1 MTSSVSDNAR
11 FQPPLQ
17 LQLLLLIVC
26 LTLGVMCT
34 ERKGVSFAL
43 LIEMWGKAQVRGHL
57 MSQLE
62 YAECARVLHAKE
74 FSHSMYKAWARRG
87 YIVRV
92 EGDTYTLLLK
102 TTETVGAAVGAD
114 AAEAAAAAAAP
125 AMRLETLRK
134 VPRLGDIY
142 DILVSR
148 HAESGHAGALATYK
162 RISEEFHGIPK
173 VMVEAFLTHCQQC
186 ILKHAAHAAQR
197 TAVTAIRVREY
208 RERAHLDLV
217 SMERLPGGVDK
228 DYKYILHYVDGFTR
242 FSVLRPLR
250 RKSAEEVTTVVLE
263 IFLTF
268 GSPRLLH
275 TDNGKEFLNEWLIA
289 LAARFHVRMVKGKP
303 YKPNV
308 NGRVEKANRTMKDK
322 IKTWISARMSIAEL
336 DWVPALIE
344 FQYQLNTQ
352 YRRCIKSTP
361 YKLVF
366 NQAHLQTHPVVQD
379 LTQTNSEESEDALCA
394 ALENDLLLSDSDAN
408 NDSESDLTD
417 GGRVHAARLADAQVS
432 NDAYADGYENNPAA
446 LRFQPDDWVTIS
458 LKYGNQVVHA
468 NSLLPARMLMRVIA
482 VEGTQAKLFCEHGA
496 LTHTRS
502 FGELRTAQPPVPPPA
517 WSKTAAEVRE
527 LLHQHK
533 KDATLFQF
541 SFSDEQILAKESAK
555 YHAVTINSRKT
566 STARAK
572 EALKVA
578 KQKEKAEKRQQERA
592 LFEEFKQQRIST
604 SQVSAAAAAAA
615 ASAADA
621 SSELNAAKRRRH
633 K

>member
-1 MTSSVSDNAR
+1 
-11 FQPPLQ
+11 
-17 LQLLLLIVC
+17 
-26 LTLGVMCT
+26 
-34 ERKGVSFAL
+34 
-43 LIEMWGKAQVRGHL
+43 MWGKAQVRGHL
-57 MSQLE
+57 MSHLE
-62 YAECARVLHAKE
+62 YAECARVLHTKE

-87 YIVRV
+87 YVVRT
-92 EGDTYTLLLK
+92 EGDTYTLLMK
-102 TTETVGAAVGAD
+102 TAETVGTAPGAGAPAA
-114 AAEAAAAAAAP
+114 AAAAAAAP
-125 AMRLETLRK
+125 VMRLETMRK
-134 VPRLGDIY
+134 VPRLGDIH
-142 DILVSR
+142 DIIVSR
-148 HAESGHAGALATYK
+148 HVESGHAGALATYK
-162 RISEEFHGIPK
+162 RISEEWHGIPK
-173 VMVEAFLTHCQQC
+173 VMVEAFLTHCQEC

-228 DYKYILHYVDGFTR
+228 DYRYILHYVDGFTR
-242 FSVLRPLR
+242 FSILRALR
-250 RKSAEEVTTVVLE
+250 RKSAEEVTAAVLE

-275 TDNGKEFLNEWLIA
+275 TDNGKEFLNEWLYA
-289 LAARFHVRMVKGKP
+289 LAARFSVRMVKGKP

-322 IKTWISARMSIAEL
+322 IKVWVAARMSVAEL

-366 NQAHLQTHPVVQD
+366 NQAHLQTAPADED
-379 LTQTNSEESEDALCA
+379 LMQTDEVEDALSQQ
-394 ALENDLLLSDSDAN
+394 LEKDLLLSDSDGDS
-408 NDSESDLTD
+408 DSEVDLTD
-417 GGRVHAARLADAQVS
+417 GGRLHAARLANAQAS
-432 NDAYADGYENNPAA
+432 NDAYSDGYENNPSA

-458 LKYGNQVVHA
+458 MKYGNQTVHA

-496 LTHTRS
+496 LTHTRC
-502 FGELRTAQPPVPPPA
+502 FGELRSAQPPVPPPA
-517 WSKTAAEVRE
+517 WSKTAAEVRG

-533 KDATLFQF
+533 RDATLFQF

-555 YHAVTINSRKT
+555 YHTVTINSRKT
-566 STARAK
+566 STAKAK

-578 KQKEKAEKRQQERA
+578 KRKEKADKKVQDRA
-592 LFEEFKQQRIST
+592 LFEEFKQQRVSV
-604 SQVSAAAAAAA
+604 SQVFAAAGAAAAAC
-615 ASAADA
+615 ADA
-621 SSELNAAKRRRH
+621 SEPIAKRRRQ